1 MPRTL
6 VLTNDFPPRQ
16 GGIESFVEA
25 VVTRLPADSVVVY
38 ARGQAGA
45 ADYDRHLPLRVV
57 RHPRGIVLPEPT
69 VARAA
74 AQLAREER
82 CEAAWVAAAAP
93 LGLLA
98 PALRRR
104 GGVQRVVATTHG
116 HEVWWAR
123 LPGSRAV
130 LHRIGDFVDTLT
142 VLGPWTR
149 AALAPALS
157 EGARDRVRRLAPG
170 VDTAFFSPSA
180 GGARV
185 RERHGLGDRPV
196 VVCVSRLVP
205 RKGQDTLIE
214 AWPAVRRAVP
224 GAVLLLVGGGPDADR
239 LRALAAER
247 GVAED
252 VVLTGSVPYAEL
264 PDHYRAGDVF
274 AMPCRSR
281 RGGLEV
287 EGLGMVYLE
296 AAACGLPV
304 VAGDSG
310 GAPEA
315 VLHGRTG
322 WVVPGRSVG
331 ETAARVVAL
340 LEDPAAARAMG
351 AAGRA
356 WVEERWTWDRTVAQL
371 GTLLAGRESDG
382 HQGIA
387 ANGEL

>member
-1 MPRTL
+1 VHVPRTL

-25 VVTRLPADSVVVY
+25 VVTRLPPESVVVY
-38 ARGQAGA
+38 ARGQDGA
-45 ADYDRHLPLRVV
+45 TAYDRTLPFRVV
-57 RHPRGIVLPEPT
+57 RHPRGIVLPDPT

-74 AQLAREER
+74 ADLAREER

-98 PALRRR
+98 PVLRAR
-104 GGVQRVVATTHG
+104 GGVSRVVATTHG

-123 LPGSRAV
+123 VPGSRAV
-130 LHRIGDFVDTLT
+130 LHRIGDAVDTLT

-157 EGARDRVRRLAPG
+157 EPARRRVRRLAPG
-170 VDTAFFSPSA
+170 VDTAFFTPDA
-180 GGARV
+180 DGEGV
-185 RERHGLGDRPV
+185 RRRLGLGDRPV

-205 RKGQDTLIE
+205 RKGQDTLLR
-214 AWPAVRRAVP
+214 AWPAVQQAVP
-224 GAVLLLVGGGPDADR
+224 DAALLLVGGGPDAARLERLARDLGVDR
-239 LRALAAER
+239 
-247 GVAED
+247 D
-252 VVLTGSVPYAEL
+252 VVLTGPVPYAEL
-264 PDHYRAGDVF
+264 PDHYRAGDAF

-315 VLHGRTG
+315 VVHGRTG
-322 WVVPGRSVG
+322 WVVPGVSVS
-331 ETAARVVAL
+331 ETAARVAGL
-340 LEDPAAARAMG
+340 LADRSAARAMG

-356 WVEERWTWDRTVAQL
+356 WVEQRWTWDATVAA
-371 GTLLAGRESDG
+371 LAGLLS
-382 HQGIA
+382 
-387 ANGEL
+387 GEQSTGD